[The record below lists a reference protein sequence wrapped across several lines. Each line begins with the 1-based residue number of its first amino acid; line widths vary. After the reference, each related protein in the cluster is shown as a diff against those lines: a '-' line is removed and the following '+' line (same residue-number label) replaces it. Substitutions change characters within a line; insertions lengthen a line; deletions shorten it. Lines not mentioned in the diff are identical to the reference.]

1 MQLNNRSKCIASIFI
16 CQLAGFLGALYT
28 QPAIPGW
35 YAALNKPAFTP
46 PDRIFA
52 PVWTGLYVL
61 MGVALFLIWKNPV
74 VSVAARRAKALFMA
88 QLALNVAW
96 SGVFFGLRWP
106 LGGLAVIWVL
116 WPLIL
121 ATVIVFYR
129 LSKPAGLLL
138 VPYLAWV
145 GFAAVLNYFIWIL
158 NR

>member
-1 MQLNNRSKCIASIFI
+1 M
-16 CQLAGFLGALYT
+16 
-28 QPAIPGW
+28 
-35 YAALNKPAFTP
+35 
-46 PDRIFA
+46 
-52 PVWTGLYVL
+52 

-74 VSVAARRAKALFMA
+74 VSVAARRAKALFMV
-88 QLALNVAW
+88 QLALNVVW

-116 WPLIL
+116 WTLIL
-121 ATVIVFYR
+121 AMVIVFYR